1 MKKRKVIKKMKDFF
15 RRGSNKS
22 RIIVLNQCDKCNID
36 EVFNKTITFVLELL
50 ENDDIDAAKKY
61 LRVLVK
67 NEEDFLEEEEI

>member
-1 MKKRKVIKKMKDFF
+1 MKDIF

-61 LRVLVK
+61 LRVLIK
-67 NEEDFLEEEEI
+67 NEEDFLEEEEV

>member
-1 MKKRKVIKKMKDFF
+1 MKDFF
-15 RRGSNKS
+15 RRASNKS

-36 EVFNKTITFVLELL
+36 EVFNKTITFILELL

-67 NEEDFLEEEEI
+67 NEEDFLEEEEV